1 MKVLVTGASGFLG
14 QAIISEIGQENHD
27 IYSLVSFKNKNSQN
41 LPNVYQA
48 DISDYE
54 SLLKLEEIENCAI
67 VIHSAGLAHQFGK
80 TSDEKFWDVNVR
92 GTENIAR
99 LAVKLKTKHFILISS
114 VSVYGDVEKNGAID
128 ENRICNPQGIYAKSK
143 LESEVI
149 ARKICAS
156 NQIGLTII
164 RPATIIG
171 ENDRGNTARLI
182 EAIDRNRFIWIG
194 KGENRKSLVYKQ
206 DVAKACLKV
215 FEKKSSEV
223 EVFNVTA
230 ESVKMN
236 YIVSE
241 IEKSLQKKTPKFKIS
256 VSMLEKIFEVNK
268 KTINISKIEKLRST
282 VDKWISEDVFS
293 SQKIFKEYGFR
304 AETKIAEALRRQVEY
319 YLEKQKTEK

>member
-14 QAIISEIGQENHD
+14 QMIISELLQENHD
-27 IYSLVSFKNKNSQN
+27 IYSLVSLNNKNSLK
-41 LPNVYQA
+41 LPNVYQS
-48 DISDYE
+48 DIADYE
-54 SLLKLEEIENCAI
+54 SLLKLEEIDNCDI
-67 VIHSAGLAHQFGK
+67 IIHSAGLAHQFGK
-80 TSDEKFWDVNVR
+80 TSDEQFWDVNVK

-114 VSVYGDVEKNGAID
+114 VSVYGDVEKKGEID
-128 ENRICNPQGIYAKSK
+128 EMTVCNPQGIYAKSK
-143 LESEVI
+143 FESENI
-149 ARKICAS
+149 ARQVCVS
-156 NQIGLTII
+156 NQIGLTIL

-182 EAIDRNRFIWIG
+182 EAINRKRFIWIG

-215 FEKKSSEV
+215 IEKRSPEV

-236 YIVSE
+236 FIVSE
-241 IEKSLQKKTPKFKIS
+241 IEKSLQKKIPKFKIS
-256 VSMLEKIFEVNK
+256 VSMLEKIFEINK
-268 KTINISKIEKLRST
+268 KTINVSKIEKLRST

-293 SQKIFKEYGFR
+293 GELIFKQYGFR
-304 AETKIAEALRRQVEY
+304 AETGIAEALRRQVEY
-319 YLEKQKTEK
+319 YKEKQKTGR